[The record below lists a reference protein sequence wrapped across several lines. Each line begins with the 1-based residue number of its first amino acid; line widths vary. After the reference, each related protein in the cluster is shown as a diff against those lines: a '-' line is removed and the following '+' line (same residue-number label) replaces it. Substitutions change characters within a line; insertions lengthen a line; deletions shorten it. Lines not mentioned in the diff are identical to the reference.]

1 MPASRKTNS
10 TGMDPRFLAALLLA
24 LAVVIVLIT
33 WLGIRESRQDSLR
46 LLKMQGVA
54 FTEALAQAAE
64 NAMASESYYDY
75 LAHLRYG
82 EIVRSVVRHDLSS
95 ISDQQLTQIA
105 IEHDLYGLFVLNSAA
120 ILTAGGVARGSETGP
135 PPFVLDEATLLLG
148 QPEHKYV
155 MLLDEGEVP
164 GETVHYYLE
173 LTNDLQWV
181 VVLVADAVSYVE
193 ALRQTQIG
201 YLAQNM
207 AREEGVEYIIYQST
221 EGIVFASRKTGRLL
235 AIESDPFLTESLDSD
250 SIHHRTLDFQGR
262 QVLELVRPFSS
273 EEYPFGLL
281 RVGLS
286 LEGYYAV
293 SRGFDRLML
302 GLAAVMFGLILVGLL
317 YLRSRRRRKELSR
330 RYSHIKTVTDRIFD
344 EMRTGV
350 AVVDHHGT
358 ITLVNDAFERIFGL
372 TGSMGRPWEELI
384 GEPRLALS
392 TLGAGGGSS
401 TETEIT
407 IERDGDKRYLLV
419 ASSNL
424 QPESAEQPGVVVVVY
439 DVTRLKQF
447 EHEAARRE
455 RLSEMGHLAAGV
467 AHEIRNPLNTISIA
481 AQRLEAEFVPMDDR
495 DEYVSITSQIRT
507 ETTRLNEIITRFL
520 ALARDEKRRS
530 QPVRLDSLVTEL
542 VQFLGPE
549 AGAFGIE
556 LSTELEPNLE
566 IKADPDALKQIFT
579 NLFSNARE
587 ALAGRPGR
595 ILITIQR
602 DDQVMRIGFNDS
614 GPGIPAELRERVF
627 TPYFTTKD
635 AGTGLGLPTVY
646 KIVTEMG
653 GEIVVTDSDLGGA
666 EFVIKLPIQ
675 SSS

>member
-1 MPASRKTNS
+1 
-10 TGMDPRFLAALLLA
+10 MDPRFLAALLLA

-95 ISDQQLTQIA
+95 ISDQQLTQTA
-105 IEHDLYGLFVLNSAA
+105 MEHDLYALFVLDSAA
-120 ILTAGGVARGSETGP
+120 TLTAGGVARGSETGP
-135 PPFVLDEATLLLG
+135 PPFVLDEATQLLG

-164 GETVHYYLE
+164 GEIVHYYLE
-173 LTNDLQWV
+173 LTSDLQWV
-181 VVLVADAVSYVE
+181 VVLVADAVFYVE

-250 SIHHRTLDFQGR
+250 SIRHRTLDFQGR

-330 RYSHIKTVTDRIFD
+330 RYSQIKTITDRIFD

-350 AVVDHHGT
+350 AVVDHRGT

-372 TGSMGRPWEELI
+372 TDSMGRSWEELI
-384 GEPRLALS
+384 GEPRLALT
-392 TLGAGGGSS
+392 TLRAGRGASS
-401 TETEIT
+401 ETEIT

-419 ASSNL
+419 ASSDL
-424 QPESAEQPGVVVVVY
+424 QPDDTQQAGVVVVVY
-439 DVTRLKQF
+439 DITRLKQF
-447 EHEAARRE
+447 EHEATRRE

-481 AQRLEAEFVPMDDR
+481 AQRLESEFTPADDR

-530 QPVRLDSLVTEL
+530 QSVRLDSLVTEL

-549 AGAFGIE
+549 ADALGIE

-595 ILITIQR
+595 ILITVQR
-602 DDQVMRIGFNDS
+602 DGQLVRIGFDDS
-614 GPGIPAELRERVF
+614 GPGIPAELRERIF

-653 GEIVVTDSDLGGA
+653 GEITVRDSDLGGA
-666 EFVIKLPIQ
+666 EFVITLPMD
-675 SSS
+675 S

>member
-1 MPASRKTNS
+1 
-10 TGMDPRFLAALLLA
+10 MDPRFLAALLLA

-95 ISDQQLTQIA
+95 ISDQQLTQTA
-105 IEHDLYGLFVLNSAA
+105 MEHNLYALFILDSAA
-120 ILTAGGVARGSETGP
+120 ILMAGGVARGSETGP
-135 PPFVLDEATLLLG
+135 PPFVLDEAALLLG

-262 QVLELVRPFSS
+262 RVLELVRPFSS

-317 YLRSRRRRKELSR
+317 YLRSRRRRKELSQ

-372 TGSMGRPWEELI
+372 TGSMGRSWEELI

-392 TLGAGGGSS
+392 TLRTGSEAS
-401 TETEIT
+401 NETEVT
-407 IERDGDKRYLLV
+407 IAIDGDTRYLLV
-419 ASSNL
+419 ESSNL
-424 QPESAEQPGVVVVVY
+424 QPDDTEQAGAVVVVY
-439 DVTRLKQF
+439 DITRLKQF

-481 AQRLEAEFVPMDDR
+481 AQRLESEFTPTDDS

-507 ETTRLNEIITRFL
+507 ETTRLNEIITRLL

-530 QPVRLDSLVTEL
+530 QSVRLDSLVTEL
-542 VQFLGPE
+542 VQFLRPE
-549 AGAFGIE
+549 ADALEIQ
-556 LSTELEPNLE
+556 LSTELTPDLE
-566 IKADPDALKQIFT
+566 VRADPDALRQIFT
-579 NLFSNARE
+579 NLFTNARE

-595 ILITIQR
+595 ILITVQR
-602 DDQVMRIGFNDS
+602 DGQSVRIGFNDS
-614 GPGIPAELRERVF
+614 GPGIPAELRERIF

-646 KIVTEMG
+646 KIVTDMG
-653 GEIVVTDSDLGGA
+653 GEILVHDSNLGGA
-666 EFVIKLPIQ
+666 EFVIKLPTQ